1 MSNRNIFILALL
13 ALVVFVGIQSLYVV
27 NEKQRAIKLRFGE
40 VVVVDVP
47 VGLNFKIPFIEEVR
61 KFDGRIITLDSDSE
75 RFITSEQKGL
85 EVDAYIQWRISN
97 TRDFYTATSGG
108 DMFRANSILE
118 SRVNSGL
125 RDAFGLRTL
134 REVVSGRSANE
145 PLSTGGRIE
154 DEGERDRLMREV
166 TARIDRF
173 AQTELGIKVIDIR
186 VKAIDLPQEVSN
198 EVFSR
203 MRSEREQEARR
214 FRSNGEKQAEEIR
227 ASADRQ
233 RTVILAEAFREA
245 EELRGEG
252 DAEAARIYAK
262 AFSEDE
268 EFYAFYRSL
277 RAYEDSFNEGSDI
290 LLLEPDN
297 DFFQYLKSQTGSGAS
312 VPSTLSAQ

>member
-1 MSNRNIFILALL
+1 MSNRNIVILVVLALI
-13 ALVVFVGIQSLYVV
+13 VFLGLQSVYVV
-27 NEKQRAIKLRFGE
+27 TEKERAIKLRFGE
-40 VVVVDVP
+40 VVVDNVP
-47 VGLNFKIPFIEEVR
+47 VGLNFKVPFIEEVR

-85 EVDAYIQWRISN
+85 EVDAYIQWRIAD

-134 REVVSGRSANE
+134 REVVSGRSKDE

-166 TARIDRF
+166 TSKINQF
-173 AQTELGIKVIDIR
+173 AQAGLGIEVVDIR
-186 VKAIDLPQEVSN
+186 VKAIDLPREVSQ

-214 FRSNGEKQAEEIR
+214 FRSNGEKLAEEIR

-252 DAEAARIYAK
+252 DAEATRIY
-262 AFSEDE
+262 SEAYSQDE
-268 EFYAFYRSL
+268 EFYSFYRSL
-277 RAYEDSFNEGSDI
+277 IAYEDSFNDGSDI
-290 LLLEPDN
+290 LLLEPGS
-297 DFFQYLKSQTGSGAS
+297 DFFKYLRSQDGVSQ
-312 VPSTLSAQ
+312 PSAQ